1 MINATNQLRFCPEG
15 VLSFK
20 RFHSNWI
27 STPAVRPDDVNF
39 SPFPSSSFSIH
50 WGFARLKK
58 KYRNGSKACLIWSCW
73 AKIVEIKSKPITS
86 MPRAQ
91 SSIENLYKTALH
103 STKVALF
110 VLFAIYPVLREHAAA
125 ETCFWSFC
133 FFYVNQIC
141 SPILAV
147 RLPARPAAYLSQDEC
162 LFYLQILLPIYLYF
176 TLILLATINTR
187 RRSVMMIYHDGF
199 RSAFAAAS
207 DRLSAS

>member
-1 MINATNQLRFCPEG
+1 
-15 VLSFK
+15 
-20 RFHSNWI
+20 
-27 STPAVRPDDVNF
+27 
-39 SPFPSSSFSIH
+39 
-50 WGFARLKK
+50 
-58 KYRNGSKACLIWSCW
+58 
-73 AKIVEIKSKPITS
+73 